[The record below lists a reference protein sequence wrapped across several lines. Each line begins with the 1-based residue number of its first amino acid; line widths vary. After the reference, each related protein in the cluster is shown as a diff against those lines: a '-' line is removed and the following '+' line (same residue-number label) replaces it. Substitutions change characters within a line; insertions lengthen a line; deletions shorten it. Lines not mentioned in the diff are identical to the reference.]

1 MVYKC
6 KVCGQEEKTKKTMTQ
21 HIKEKHMNKVSE
33 SEKHS
38 KWYYIIGGIFGGIAT
53 GFILIRILIYFFI
66 TWLFGG
72 YIPSYSALDTALF
85 LIAAI
90 YSIIF
95 VKILSYSRDKQSEG
109 LKWFGIGGLGL
120 LAGLFI
126 NWIIWLAM
134 GKSKGSKYMVFFIAW
149 FIFTFLSYLILIAE
163 AGVS

>member
-6 KVCGQEEKTKKTMTQ
+6 KVCGQEEKTKKAMTQ
-21 HIKEKHMNKVSE
+21 HIKEKHINKVIR

-38 KWYYIIGGIFGGIAT
+38 KWYYIIGGLFGGIAM

-72 YIPSYSALDTALF
+72 YIPSYSALDTTLF

-134 GKSKGSKYMVFFIAW
+134 GKNKGSKYLVFFIAW
-149 FIFTFLSYLILIAE
+149 FIFTFLSYLIFIAE